1 MSFSCQQGSPSQAE
15 SDEEDLAT
23 DQQMLAL
30 YDADPV
36 KTEQDFGVDAVFI
49 QELRDHVAEAEQR
62 LARLRQ
68 VAVDDI
74 HVYPKGGESSADLRQ
89 HVEQVQ
95 SWGAIA
101 SAALSASDESDIDV
115 TVDSCGNQ
123 DVEVKSA
130 GKDEQALAAQ
140 NVPKATMESNVH
152 QKHGNGEDKEVLAMR
167 SYKAWQDHDATGSN
181 TKESKSQSAER
192 HTRSTVAEGVRCLPR
207 LGLVLCLHCMMG
219 VMLT

>member
-1 MSFSCQQGSPSQAE
+1 
-15 SDEEDLAT
+15 
-23 DQQMLAL
+23 MLAL

-49 QELRDHVAEAEQR
+49 QELRDHVAEVTIRRAGYN
-62 LARLRQ
+62 
-68 VAVDDI
+68 
-74 HVYPKGGESSADLRQ
+74 HGHGGESSADLRQ

-140 NVPKATMESNVH
+140 NVPKATMESNEH
-152 QKHGNGEDKEVLAMR
+152 QKHGNGEDKEVLAIR

>member
-1 MSFSCQQGSPSQAE
+1 VSFSCQQGSPSQAE

-140 NVPKATMESNVH
+140 NVPKATMESNEH

-167 SYKAWQDHDATGSN
+167 SYKA
-181 TKESKSQSAER
+181 
-192 HTRSTVAEGVRCLPR
+192 
-207 LGLVLCLHCMMG
+207 
-219 VMLT
+219 